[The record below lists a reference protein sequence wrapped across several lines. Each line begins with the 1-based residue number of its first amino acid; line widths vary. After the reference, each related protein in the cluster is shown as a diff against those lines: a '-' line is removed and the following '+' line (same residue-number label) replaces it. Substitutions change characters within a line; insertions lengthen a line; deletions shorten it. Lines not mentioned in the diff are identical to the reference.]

1 MNSFG
6 NFYYNKKI
14 NLYKK
19 RYNKI
24 LDKFS
29 CSIGKQVYKKNF
41 ELRAYKNEKIFF
53 VFLKNFN
60 YKYKLL
66 NNNYLKFF
74 KLKKIN
80 YAIDAGVFDG
90 KETFKLLK
98 YLKKNYKFKKL
109 FGFEPNSDLFKSVR
123 FYKIMNKKYFELCQN
138 ILSNKNELLKF
149 YIDSS
154 SQSSSFV
161 NNNIQFK
168 KKSEKNIKAITIDSF
183 FKEKQVSLNFIR
195 LDVEGSEMK
204 VLKGAKQQI
213 IKYKPQILISIYH
226 KKEDLL
232 DIPEYLLSLNNN
244 YRFKM
249 LPLSY
254 TFVDTVLFA
263 Y

>member
-1 MNSFG
+1 MN
-6 NFYYNKKI
+6 N
-14 NLYKK
+14 
-19 RYNKI
+19 
-24 LDKFS
+24 
-29 CSIGKQVYKKNF
+29 
-41 ELRAYKNEKIFF
+41 
-53 VFLKNFN
+53 
-60 YKYKLL
+60 
-66 NNNYLKFF
+66 
-74 KLKKIN
+74 
-80 YAIDAGVFDG
+80 
-90 KETFKLLK
+90 
-98 YLKKNYKFKKL
+98 
-109 FGFEPNSDLFKSVR
+109 
-123 FYKIMNKKYFELCQN
+123 KYFELYKN

-149 YIDSS
+149 YVDSS

-161 NNNIQFK
+161 KDNIQFK

-183 FKEKQVSLNFIR
+183 FEEKQVSLNFIR

-249 LPLSY
+249 LPLNC
-254 TFVDTVLFA
+254 TFIDTVLFA